1 MKEKH
6 LDLSFDSYQVSSVLI
21 VAKVC
26 DLDSFFLFKHNA
38 REPLN
43 KVLTYAYILVSEF
56 TYIVALLKSAVAIAG
71 CAMTS

>member
-1 MKEKH
+1 MKEKTFRPFFRF
-6 LDLSFDSYQVSSVLI
+6 LSSIQRI
-21 VAKVC
+21 NC
-26 DLDSFFLFKHNA
+26 GEGLDSFFLFKHNA

-43 KVLTYAYILVSEF
+43 KVLTYAHILVSEF